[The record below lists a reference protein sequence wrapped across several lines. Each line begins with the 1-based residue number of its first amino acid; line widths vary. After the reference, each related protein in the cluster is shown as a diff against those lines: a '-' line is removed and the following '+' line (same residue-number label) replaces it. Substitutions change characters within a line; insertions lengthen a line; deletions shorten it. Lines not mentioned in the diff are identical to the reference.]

1 MRDYDIESDL
11 KQEKFQ
17 SIKLVQGDRGNKI
30 KINVYEDG
38 QPVNLAGCSVT
49 AKYKRAD
56 GEVVDGT
63 VENKTDNYFYAV
75 MDNNITKVAGTLK
88 MLFNIENGDVKV
100 STFLLLADVRE
111 GIGENTGSSG
121 GDTEVTVDL
130 KDYQKKTDNGLETKN
145 KYIVGAI
152 NEVNSQCKDIA
163 NYSLI
168 KHTDGKI
175 YIKKQD
181 GTLIGTGVEIG
192 NDTDL
197 SKITMS
203 MSGQTLKLM
212 NDGKQVTTVDIPTA
226 VITDEQLT
234 DIIQSKIDD
243 GTLTNM
249 TIKDNSIT
257 PQKTD
262 FLQVNERNEITT
274 TWASSGYMQYGSDY
288 IDITNIHK
296 LYLVCTTT
304 NNMGHTLQKINF
316 FNNDK
321 KDISIYTPDTNFY
334 IDNVD
339 TIYTKNADTV
349 TQQRNITV
357 NLDSII
363 PSGCKFIK
371 IHIGQ
376 SKADDITKI
385 YTGNFNLDLNKKYL
399 NLVNKYEYDN
409 IDVKNVNFMEQL
421 DTILIDY
428 RKIRGALYGSTE
440 ATQFGGVV
448 DYFPEYINTT
458 EKKEIYIRVVADSQK
473 VFSEICNVAC
483 YDANK
488 VYVKTLKPS
497 DTNNKPNVSV
507 VYSDIDGN
515 GITLEDGTIIHSI
528 TVAKLTIDEDTKFIR
543 LGSFWAGI
551 EKYYMQYFAVCYANI
566 TNYTALNDTMNNII
580 NSKFKN
586 IVNKCITEKSPK
598 SMICIGDSLTNWGG
612 GTDSAEGFLKIVHDK
627 LGVITTNAGKAGATW
642 QTGDGQDKCAV
653 NRVDNIISQ
662 DVKYDVYCFI
672 MGTNGGSSTDTGEDS
687 SNKTTMC
694 GAIRYC
700 MEKLKA
706 FDPTGQILVCLPPQ
720 RAEGNDR
727 QKLVNDVIK
736 KIVEDEYSIRT
747 LDLYRHSG
755 VVPNTTIA
763 DINYLTD
770 GLHLNTNGRNA
781 IGNALASEVKYML
794 CL

>member
-17 SIKLVQGDRGNKI
+17 NIKLVQGDTGNKI
-30 KINVYEDG
+30 RINVFEEG
-38 QPVNLAGCSVT
+38 QPVNLTGCSIA
-49 AKYKRAD
+49 AKYKRSD
-56 GEVVDGT
+56 GEIVNGT
-63 VENKTDNYFYAV
+63 VENISGNSFDAV
-75 MDNNITKVAGTLK
+75 MDSSITKVVGTLK
-88 MLFNIENGDVKV
+88 MLFTIEKDAVKV

-111 GIGENTGSSG
+111 GLLENTGSSG
-121 GDTEVTVDL
+121 GGEVTVDL

-163 NYSLI
+163 NLSLT
-168 KHTDGKI
+168 KHTDGKV

-181 GTLIGTGVEIG
+181 GTLLGTGIEING
-192 NDTDL
+192 SDVDL

-212 NDGKQVTTVDIPTA
+212 NDGTQIATVEIPTA
-226 VITDEQLT
+226 TVTDEQLT
-234 DIIQSKIDD
+234 SIIQSKIDD
-243 GTLTNM
+243 GTLSSLSIENG
-249 TIKDNSIT
+249 SIT

-262 FLQVNERNEITT
+262 FLQVDEKKEITT

-304 NNMGHTLQKINF
+304 NSMDHTLKRINF
-316 FNNDK
+316 FDKDK
-321 KDISIYTPDTNFY
+321 KDISEYTADTNFY
-334 IDNVD
+334 INNVD
-339 TIYTKNADTV
+339 TIHTKNGDIV
-349 TQQRNITV
+349 TQQKNITI

-363 PSGCKFIK
+363 PSECKFIK

-376 SKADDITKI
+376 SKEDDITKI

-399 NLVNKYEYDN
+399 NLTNNYEYNN
-409 IDVKNVNFMEQL
+409 IDVKNINFMEHV

-428 RKIRGALYGSTE
+428 RKIRGASYGSTE

-448 DYFPEYINTT
+448 NYFPDYINTT
-458 EKKEIYIRVVADSQK
+458 EKKEIYIRVVADSQMT
-473 VFSEICNVAC
+473 FSDICNVAC

-488 VYVKTLKPS
+488 VYVKTLQIS
-497 DTNNKPNVSV
+497 DSTNKPNTSV
-507 VYSDIDGN
+507 VYSCIDGN
-515 GITLEDGTIIHSI
+515 GITLDDGTIVRSI
-528 TVAKLTIDEDTKFIR
+528 TVVKLTVDEDTKFIR
-543 LGSFWAGI
+543 LGGFYAGI
-551 EKYYMQYFAVCYANI
+551 EKYYMKYFAVCYDNI
-566 TNYTALNDTMNNII
+566 TNYKALNDDMCNVI
-580 NSKFKN
+580 NSEFKN
-586 IVNKCITEKSPK
+586 IVNNCIIEKSPK

-642 QTGDGQDKCAV
+642 QTGDGQDQCAV
-653 NRVDNIISQ
+653 NRVDNLISQ
-662 DVKYDVYCFI
+662 GVKYDLYCFI
-672 MGTNGGSSTDTGEDS
+672 MGTNGGSNTDTGEDS

-700 MEKLKA
+700 MEKLKTY
-706 FDPTGQILVCLPPQ
+706 DPTGQILICLPPQ
-720 RAEGNDR
+720 RAEGNAN
-727 QKLVNDVIK
+727 QLLVNEVIK

-763 DINYLTD
+763 DIDYLTD
-770 GLHLNTNGRNA
+770 GLHFDTNGRNA
-781 IGNALASEVKYML
+781 VGNALASEVKYML